1 MSNNVF
7 VPKMFN
13 RFTPEQI
20 IEFAK
25 QTKFCTEE
33 KGQCFNHE
41 LCPVSHSTA
50 CCYHCQQS
58 AHLEASEEDKA
69 FIKEHFTCEDPRCF
83 RAVAM
88 LFLGQTFE
96 KSKIKKIE

>member
-1 MSNNVF
+1 MSNNLI
-7 VPKMFN
+7 VPKMLS
-13 RFTPEQI
+13 RYTPEQI

-50 CCYHCQQS
+50 CCYHCQES
-58 AHLEASEEDKA
+58 AHLEASKEDKD
-69 FIKEHFTCEDPRCF
+69 FIKKHTTCDDPRCF

-88 LFLGQTFE
+88 IFLDVKLE
-96 KSKIKKIE
+96 KSEPIKTI